1 MSKRQ
6 IKNNVSE
13 TKFLH
18 ERYVDHDRR
27 HYQRERIL
35 NWDKVSSKKKN
46 PKRPGAF
53 YHELLRHYY
62 GFLIPQGLRI
72 LELGCGHGDLLVSLK
87 PSLGVGVDFSSKMIR
102 HATIKNPE
110 LIFIHG
116 DVHEI
121 AFKKKFDVI
130 ILSDLV
136 NDLWDVQS
144 VLERLHTMCHFRT
157 RIILNYYNNLWR
169 IPLSV
174 VKWLGLGAENL
185 EQNWLAPNDVF
196 NLLKLSGFDVIKCS
210 SSILFPLSIPFL
222 TNFANRYLVNFI
234 PFKWLALTNSIVAR
248 PIPKEEKVASERNVS
263 VSVIVPARNEAG
275 NIQNILNRIHQLGI
289 DTELIFVEGH
299 SSDNT
304 YETIKRNLEKF
315 PERKYKLFRQT
326 GKGKGDAVRLGFY
339 KAEGDILM
347 ILDADM
353 TVPPE
358 DLNRFF
364 EALVSGKGEFI
375 NGVRL
380 VYPLEEQSM
389 RFLNIVGNK
398 FFSLAFSWLLGQSV
412 KDTLCG
418 TKVLWK
424 KDYESIVNNRDYFG
438 EFDPFGDFDL
448 LFGAAKLNLKIVE
461 VPVRYRSR
469 KYGETNI
476 DRWRH
481 GWLLLKMVIFAAKRI
496 KFI

>member
-6 IKNNVSE
+6 IKNIHSE
-13 TKFLH
+13 TKLLH
-18 ERYVDHDRR
+18 EKNIAHDRWQ
-27 HYQRERIL
+27 YQEKRIL
-35 NWDKVSSKKKN
+35 NWDNVSLKKKN
-46 PKRPGAF
+46 TKHLGEF
-53 YHELLRHYY
+53 YHKLVQSYC
-62 GFLIPQGLRI
+62 GFLIPEGLKI
-72 LELGCGHGDLLVSLK
+72 LELGCGHGDLLASLK
-87 PSLGVGVDFSSKMIR
+87 PSLGVGVDFSGEMIR
-102 HATIKNPE
+102 HASLKNPE
-110 LIFIHG
+110 LIFIQG

-121 AFKKKFDVI
+121 ELKEKFDAI

-136 NDLWDVQS
+136 NDLWDVQL

-157 RIILNYYNNLWR
+157 RIILTFYNNLWR

-174 VKWLGLGAENL
+174 VRRLGLGAENL

-196 NLLKLSGFDVIKCS
+196 NLIKLSGFESIKHIPC
-210 SSILFPLSIPFL
+210 ILFPLSVPFL
-222 TNFANRYLVNFI
+222 TNLANRYLVKFI
-234 PFKWLALTNSIVAR
+234 PFKWLALTNFIVAR
-248 PIPKEEKVASERNVS
+248 PIPKRKKRVLERNIS

-275 NIQNILNRIHQLGI
+275 NIENILNRVPQLGRN
-289 DTELIFVEGH
+289 TELIFVEGH
-299 SSDNT
+299 SNDHT
-304 YETIKRNLEKF
+304 YETIKNIINQF
-315 PERKYKLFRQT
+315 PEKNYKLFRQK
-326 GKGKGDAVRLGFY
+326 GKGKGDAVRLGFG
-339 KAEGDILM
+339 KAKGDILM

-358 DLNRFF
+358 DLIRFYK
-364 EALVSGKGEFI
+364 ALVSGRGEFI

-380 VYPLEEQSM
+380 VYPIEDQSM

-398 FFSLAFSWLLGQSV
+398 FFSLAFSWLLGQSI

-424 KDYESIVNNRDYFG
+424 KDYESIVKNREYFG

-461 VPVRYRSR
+461 MPIRYRSR

-481 GWLLLKMVIFAAKRI
+481 GWLLLKMVFFAAKRI

>member
-1 MSKRQ
+1 MSKKQ
-6 IKNNVSE
+6 IKNSGSE
-13 TKFLH
+13 TKLLN
-18 ERYVDHDRR
+18 ERNVDHDRR
-27 HYQRERIL
+27 HYQKKRIL

-53 YHELLRHYY
+53 YHKLLRHYY
-62 GFLIPQGLRI
+62 GFLIPQGLRV
-72 LELGCGHGDLLVSLK
+72 LELGCGQGNLLASLK
-87 PSLGVGVDFSSKMIR
+87 PSLGVGVDFSGEMIR
-102 HATIKNPE
+102 HASIKNPE

-121 AFKKKFDVI
+121 AFRKKFDVI

-136 NDLWDVQS
+136 NDLWDVQL
-144 VLERLHTMCHFRT
+144 VMEGLRTMCHFQT

-196 NLLKLSGFDVIKCS
+196 NLLELSGFDVIKIS

-222 TNFANRYLVNFI
+222 TNLSNRYLVNFI
-234 PFKWLALTNSIVAR
+234 PFKWLALTNFIVAR
-248 PIPKEEKVASERNVS
+248 PTPKDEKTVSERNVS
-263 VSVIVPARNEAG
+263 VIIPARNETG
-275 NIQNILNRIHQLGI
+275 NIVNILHRIPQLGK
-289 DTELIFVEGH
+289 DTELIFIEGH

-304 YETIKRNLEKF
+304 YETIKRNIEKF
-315 PERKYKLFRQT
+315 PKKNYKLLRQA
-326 GKGKGDAVRLGFY
+326 GKGKGDAVRLGFE
-339 KAEGDILM
+339 KAKGDILM

-358 DLNRFF
+358 DLSRFY
-364 EALVSGKGEFI
+364 EALVSGRGEFI

-380 VYPLEEQSM
+380 VYPLRDQSM
-389 RFLNIVGNK
+389 RFLNIIGNK
-398 FFSLAFSWLLGQSV
+398 FFSLAFSWLLGQSI

-424 KDYESIVNNRDYFG
+424 KDYESIVENRNYFG

-461 VPVRYRSR
+461 LPIRYRSR
-469 KYGETNI
+469 TYGETNI
-476 DRWRH
+476 NRWRH
-481 GWLLLKMVIFAAKRI
+481 GWLLLKMVFFAAKRI
-496 KFI
+496 KLI